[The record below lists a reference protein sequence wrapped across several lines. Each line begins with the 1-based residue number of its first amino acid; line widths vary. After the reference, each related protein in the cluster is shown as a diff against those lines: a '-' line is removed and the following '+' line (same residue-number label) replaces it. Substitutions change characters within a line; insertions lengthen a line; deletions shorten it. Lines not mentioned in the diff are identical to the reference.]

1 MKEFF
6 RPVWTSGRYDKKSHS
21 AIVYNLAT
29 GKAYF
34 FEDMAADVVSYILI
48 AGRNDR
54 IDICKI
60 IDELAIDEDS
70 ICDFFYRIEKD
81 GLVSF
86 SKNLG
91 ELLVK
96 AQRRNGNVQTD
107 FSENTSKIAED
118 AECDY
123 LKRSKSKVFSV
134 LMELTYKCSEKC
146 IHCYNPGA
154 SRNDHELGMRDIKK
168 ELTLDEY
175 KNVIDQLYEEGLVR
189 VTLSGGDP
197 FSKGFIWELIEYLF
211 SKNIVFDIYT
221 NGQGLYGKEVKLA
234 QYFPVTVGLSLYSGN
249 PEIHDGITRIKGS
262 WTKTLAVID
271 KLTTL
276 EIPVVIK
283 CCIMRNNCKSY
294 RGVIGIAKKYS
305 TMLQLECNIFD
316 AVDGD
321 ECVSTYLR
329 LTPEEMKIVLR
340 DKANPLYTGL
350 ELVDNGARTF
360 DENKNVCGAG
370 YSGFCLTPDGR
381 LTLCVSFQSEIGNLR
396 EA

>member
-134 LMELTYKCSEKC
+134 LMELTYKC
-146 IHCYNPGA
+146 
-154 SRNDHELGMRDIKK
+154 
-168 ELTLDEY
+168 TL
-175 KNVIDQLYEEGLVR
+175 
-189 VTLSGGDP
+189 
-197 FSKGFIWELIEYLF
+197 
-211 SKNIVFDIYT
+211 
-221 NGQGLYGKEVKLA
+221 
-234 QYFPVTVGLSLYSGN
+234 
-249 PEIHDGITRIKGS
+249 
-262 WTKTLAVID
+262 
-271 KLTTL
+271 
-276 EIPVVIK
+276 
-283 CCIMRNNCKSY
+283 
-294 RGVIGIAKKYS
+294 
-305 TMLQLECNIFD
+305 
-316 AVDGD
+316 
-321 ECVSTYLR
+321 VSR
-329 LTPEEMKIVLR
+329 LT
-340 DKANPLYTGL
+340 
-350 ELVDNGARTF
+350 GA
-360 DENKNVCGAG
+360 
-370 YSGFCLTPDGR
+370 
-381 LTLCVSFQSEIGNLR
+381 III
-396 EA
+396 

>member
-134 LMELTYKCSEKC
+134 LMELTYKCSKM
-146 IHCYNPGA
+146 Y
-154 SRNDHELGMRDIKK
+154 
-168 ELTLDEY
+168 TL
-175 KNVIDQLYEEGLVR
+175 L
-189 VTLSGGDP
+189 
-197 FSKGFIWELIEYLF
+197 
-211 SKNIVFDIYT
+211 
-221 NGQGLYGKEVKLA
+221 
-234 QYFPVTVGLSLYSGN
+234 
-249 PEIHDGITRIKGS
+249 
-262 WTKTLAVID
+262 
-271 KLTTL
+271 
-276 EIPVVIK
+276 
-283 CCIMRNNCKSY
+283 
-294 RGVIGIAKKYS
+294 
-305 TMLQLECNIFD
+305 
-316 AVDGD
+316 
-321 ECVSTYLR
+321 
-329 LTPEEMKIVLR
+329 
-340 DKANPLYTGL
+340 
-350 ELVDNGARTF
+350 
-360 DENKNVCGAG
+360 
-370 YSGFCLTPDGR
+370 
-381 LTLCVSFQSEIGNLR
+381 
-396 EA
+396 